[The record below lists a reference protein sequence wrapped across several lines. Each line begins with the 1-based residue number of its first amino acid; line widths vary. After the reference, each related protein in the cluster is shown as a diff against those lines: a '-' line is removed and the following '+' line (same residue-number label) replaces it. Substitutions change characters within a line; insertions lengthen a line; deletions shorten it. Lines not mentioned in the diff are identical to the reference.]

1 MPRKAS
7 EVRIHIRPGNLE
19 SSGAIDAWVRRKLS
33 GILRRYRTR
42 MTAVDVHFEDVNGPK
57 HTGDHTQCVM
67 EARVNGRLP
76 IAVRASSGDL
86 YSAIDAAAR
95 KLESAIGKSVERID
109 TRARRRFREWR
120 TGDSQTSEPQNVC
133 LTV

>member
-7 EVRIHIRPGNLE
+7 EVRIHIRPGNLQ
-19 SSGAIDAWVRRKLS
+19 SSSATDAWARRKLS
-33 GILRRYRTR
+33 GLLRRYRAR

-57 HTGDHTQCVM
+57 HGGNDTHCVM

-109 TRARRRFREWR
+109 TRARRRFREGADGR
-120 TGDSQTSEPQNVC
+120 LSNI
-133 LTV
+133 